1 MALSEV
7 HSDVRLPV
15 TAAQLGAWVAGR
27 MEPESPLYQCAVYY
41 DSGPFDA
48 EVLRHAVTLAVAEG
62 DTLRAGFGGDGEGAC
77 VEEGGDQPH
86 RRALSCS

>member
-15 TAAQLGAWVAGR
+15 SAAQFGVWVARR

-41 DSGPFDA
+41 DSGPFDT
-48 EVLRHAVTLAVAEG
+48 EVLRHAVTLAVAEA
-62 DTLRAGFGGDGEGAC
+62 DTLRAGFGDGEGAC
-77 VEEGGDQPH
+77 IEEGGDQPH